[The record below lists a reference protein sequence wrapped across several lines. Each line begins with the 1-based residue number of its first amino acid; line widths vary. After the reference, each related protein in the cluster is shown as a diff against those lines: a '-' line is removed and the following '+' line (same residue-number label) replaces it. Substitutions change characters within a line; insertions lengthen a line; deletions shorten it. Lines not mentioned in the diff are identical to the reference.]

1 MLCIPKADAMHP
13 QAAFCEIHPAKSGPQ
28 YSLNMYT
35 IKFPLQPGVE
45 ISPTTISMETI
56 AVTQLG
62 LI

>member
-35 IKFPLQPGVE
+35 IKFP
-45 ISPTTISMETI
+45 TTISMETI

>member
-35 IKFPLQPGVE
+35 IKFPLQP
-45 ISPTTISMETI
+45 
-56 AVTQLG
+56 
-62 LI
+62 